1 MPTGL
6 VRTPEETYM
15 HKFLAHMGFE
25 VDTKVV
31 PWTMGKVSRDNP
43 DRIEYFTMDVGK
55 GVENFFDFFAFGSG
69 LEMEEPTRQAMM
81 KAFRLMEDTSEEE
94 CRKLVNLT
102 FADWTEKFIE
112 DPIAKTVLEL
122 AAPLMGAPAN
132 VVNYGAFANVMGTF
146 PRVGALLFWYPKHG
160 TMEDMVISPL
170 ARYYR
175 ENGGTVLANRGARS
189 IEIQNGRATG
199 VVAQNNETRLI
210 EEYEGQAVICAV
222 PIFEAIG
229 RNLLATEHLTKDWA
243 QAIELC
249 SRLSY
254 DDLSVF
260 YILSHDVFPRDG
272 HGWVHIFDSD
282 YGLPTY
288 VGDWCVGSQYN
299 VTEPPGKQFIYS
311 YIPGGLPPRVDRT
324 QGHEPT
330 AQLGAVL
337 LGGGTHG
344 DRYRLPKRTRPF
356 LRGGHD
362 PLGDQH
368 GLGQDLSDGFPPP
381 RAGAGTP
388 ALLTMSAVAA
398 DGRRDRLPVE
408 AIYWPGCRTAHL

>member
-1 MPTGL
+1 M
-6 VRTPEETYM
+6 
-15 HKFLAHMGFE
+15 
-25 VDTKVV
+25 
-31 PWTMGKVSRDNP
+31 
-43 DRIEYFTMDVGK
+43 
-55 GVENFFDFFAFGSG
+55 
-69 LEMEEPTRQAMM
+69 Q
-81 KAFRLMEDTSEEE
+81 
-94 CRKLVNLT
+94 
-102 FADWTEKFIE
+102 KFIE
-112 DPIAKTVLEL
+112 DPVAKTVLEL

-175 ENGGTVLANRGARS
+175 ENGGTVLANRAARS

-260 YILSHDVFPRDG
+260 YLLSHDVFPRDG

-311 YIPGGLPPRVDRT
+311 YIPGGLPDTHFGLTSPMPVVK
-324 QGHEPT
+324 E
-330 AQLGAVL
+330 AVRRWE
-337 LGGGTHG
+337 
-344 DRYRLPKRTRPF
+344 D
-356 LRGGHD
+356 
-362 PLGDQH
+362 
-368 GLGQDLSDGFPPP
+368 
-381 RAGAGTP
+381 
-388 ALLTMSAVAA
+388 AVAKVFP
-398 DGRRDRLPVE
+398 DFPGSIEHKGMSLQLNWGRYSWAAVPTEIDIASPNVRGLFFAGDTIRSVTSMVSDKIFQMAFPLREQVLG
-408 AIYWPGCRTAHL
+408 YLRS